1 MFFYRQFWKK
11 LAQAAKLLLLIL
23 CSLLSKYSYTQEYIP
38 MAVNN
43 ARWIITEHDIFD
55 PNAQIINMY
64 EYLSDGD
71 TLINNLEYTK
81 IYKRLLD
88 PTIIQPPFVPI
99 GDYVLHGFIRD
110 DSENEKVYAI
120 LLHETNQ
127 ECPIN
132 EEYLLYDFDVSVGD
146 TLYTCQMLFGDFI
159 VSGIWENTFIYGFF
173 TNVYW
178 DERFSADIYEGIG
191 MNSGLFEDIDVFFAK
206 ENSAYLVA
214 LRYNYCREIPCGL
227 IVGTRENNRTGFN
240 NALIRHVESELILRI
255 QSGSNANRFLLFNYA
270 GQIVEDVELIPY
282 QDQTYRIKAP
292 GAGFYIGVL
301 QNNQTILE
309 KQKIVVIENR

>member
-1 MFFYRQFWKK
+1 MLLYRQLWKK
-11 LAQAAKLLLLIL
+11 LVQATKLLLLIL
-23 CSLLSKYSYTQEYIP
+23 CSWLSKYSYTQEYIP

-43 ARWIITEHDIFD
+43 ARWIITEHELYD
-55 PNAQIINMY
+55 PFNQIVNMY

-71 TLINNLEYTK
+71 TLVNNLVYTK

-99 GDYVLHGFIRD
+99 GDYTLHGFIRD
-110 DSENEKVYAI
+110 DTENEKVYAI
-120 LLHETNQ
+120 LLYETNQ

-146 TLYTCQMLFGDFI
+146 TMHTCQMLFGKFI
-159 VSGIWENTFIYGFF
+159 VSVLWENIFIYGFF
-173 TNVYW
+173 TNSFW
-178 DERFSADIYEGIG
+178 DERFSVDIYEGIG
-191 MNSGLFEDIDVFFAK
+191 MDSGLFEDADVFVK
-206 ENSAYLVA
+206 ENPSYLVA
-214 LRYNYCREIPCGL
+214 QLYKYCREIPCGL
-227 IVGTRENNRTGFN
+227 IVGNRENNRASFN
-240 NALIRHVESELILRI
+240 NSLIRQVESELILRI

-282 QDQTYRIKAP
+282 QDQTYRIKTP

-301 QNNQTILE
+301 QNNQSVLE
-309 KQKIVVIENR
+309 KQKVVVTEKK